1 MDMKL
6 ETCSC
11 KRRLSLDGS
20 IFQHQPC
27 LMYNDF
33 QFASLFVVA
42 SCKANVTGHTSAINN
57 KRAGEYK
64 SSHSFGKSSDQCWHF
79 LTTRLCFFFFFS
91 DWEGGGGGGRGGVY
105 YKNNI

>member
-6 ETCSC
+6 ETYSC

-57 KRAGEYK
+57 KRAGKYK
-64 SSHSFGKSSDQCWHF
+64 SSHSFRKSSDQCLHF
-79 LTTRLCFFFFFS
+79 LTTRSVFFFFFS
-91 DWEGGGGGGRGGVY
+91 DWGRGGGGGVY